1 MEVKVWETLAELEL
15 VIPRTEFVWAVHVVG
30 HVVGCMRNFGPVR
43 EWWAFPYES
52 FMGHLKRYGK

>member
-43 EWWAFPYES
+43 EALGF
-52 FMGHLKRYGK
+52 RV